1 MPAYLLCPFVLRLI
15 TMKKE
20 GDTMVELD
28 QFKLDLNS
36 FAQPLVEV
44 RDSL

>member
-1 MPAYLLCPFVLRLI
+1 MDE
-15 TMKKE
+15 KE

-36 FAQPLVEV
+36 FTQPLVEV